1 MSDQKR
7 PHSPSRQ
14 VLSEI
19 ESRLDDGSAKALA
32 TAVSRTVRDGVLA
45 PGDRL
50 PPIRAVAH
58 ELALSPTT
66 VSAAWSLLVRAGT
79 LRTEGRRGTVVAPA
93 AVPYAEGRGGYDVG
107 GRSGGRY
114 SRVVGTPAEEA
125 RGLTLDLSTGVPD
138 ERLLPGLGRAIRAV
152 TTAGTPR
159 SYLDDPILPELAEVL
174 ADSWPY
180 PAPAMTVVDGA
191 MDALDLLIRA
201 TVRYGD
207 RVVVEHPTFPPL
219 LDLLEAAGAEVVGV
233 PMDAEG
239 MVVDGLAGAVV
250 EPVRAVLLQPRG
262 HNPTGISMTARRAR
276 ALARELSRTPGRSDV
291 LVVEDDS
298 ASSIAESP
306 DVTLGV
312 HLPEQTVHIRSWSKS
327 HGPDLRLAAMSGP
340 VELIGE
346 VERLRRL
353 GQGWSSRLL
362 QRVLVHLLTD
372 EHSREEVALAKE
384 TYAERRRALVAA
396 LASRGIEVPGSE
408 GLNIWVPVADEAAAQ
423 VRLATAGIAVAPGA
437 PFAVLPDDGHVRV
450 TAGLVAGGHVEL
462 AEQLA
467 AAASAQPWEAR
478 GR

>member
-1 MSDQKR
+1 MTT
-7 PHSPSRQ
+7 SRQ

-19 ESRLDDGSAKALA
+19 ESRLDDGGAKALA
-32 TAVSRTVRDGVLA
+32 TAVSRTIRDGVLA

-66 VSAAWSLLVRAGT
+66 VSAAWSLLARAGT
-79 LRTEGRRGTVVAPA
+79 LRTEGRRGTVVAP
-93 AVPYAEGRGGYDVG
+93 VPYA
-107 GRSGGRY
+107 GRY
-114 SRVVGTPAEEA
+114 SQVVGTRTEEGGGFA
-125 RGLTLDLSTGVPD
+125 LDLSTGVPD

-174 ADSWPY
+174 ADAWPY
-180 PAPAMTVVDGA
+180 QAPAMTVVDGA

-207 RVVVEHPTFPPL
+207 RVVVEHPAFPPL
-219 LDLLEAAGAEVVGV
+219 LDLLEAAGAEVIGV
-233 PMDAEG
+233 PLDAEG
-239 MVVDGLAGAVV
+239 MDAATLAEAVV
-250 EPVRAVLLQPRG
+250 EPVRAVFLQPRG
-262 HNPTGISMTARRAR
+262 HNPTGISTTARRAR
-276 ALARELSRTPGRSDV
+276 ALAKVLASTEA

-298 ASSIAESP
+298 ASAIAEAP
-306 DVTLGV
+306 DVTLGAQ
-312 HLPEQTVHIRSWSKS
+312 LPARTVHIRSWSKS

-340 VELIGE
+340 AEVIGE

-372 EHSREEVALAKE
+372 DRSREEVAAAKAA
-384 TYAERRRALVAA
+384 YAERRRALVDA
-396 LASRGIEVPGSE
+396 LAARGIEVPGTE
-408 GLNIWVPVADEAAAQ
+408 GLNVWIPVTDEAAAQ

-437 PFAVLPDDGHVRV
+437 PFSVLPSTTPSGGGGHIRV
-450 TAGLVAGGHVEL
+450 TAGLVARGHEEL
-462 AEQLA
+462 GDQLA
-467 AAASAQPWEAR
+467 AAAATMPWDVR

>member
-1 MSDQKR
+1 M
-7 PHSPSRQ
+7 
-14 VLSEI
+14 LSEI

-79 LRTEGRRGTVVAPA
+79 LRTEGRRGTVVAPV
-93 AVPYAEGRGGYDVG
+93 AVPYA
-107 GRSGGRY
+107 GRY
-114 SRVVGTPAEEA
+114 SQVVGSRAEEA
-125 RGLTLDLSTGVPD
+125 GDFALDLSTGVPD

-174 ADSWPY
+174 AETWPY
-180 PAPAMTVVDGA
+180 QAPAMTVVDGA

-201 TVRYGD
+201 SVRYGD
-207 RVVVEHPTFPPL
+207 RVVVEHPAFPPV
-219 LDLLEAAGAEVVGV
+219 LDLLDAAGAQVIGV
-233 PMDAEG
+233 PLDAEG
-239 MVVDGLAGAVV
+239 MIADGLGEVV
-250 EPVRAVLLQPRG
+250 AEPVRAVILQPRG
-262 HNPTGISMTARRAR
+262 HNPTGISMSPRRAK
-276 ALARELSRTPGRSDV
+276 ALARILAGTGA

-298 ASSIAESP
+298 ASAIAEAP
-306 DVTLGV
+306 DVTLGA
-312 HLPEQTVHIRSWSKS
+312 HLPGQTVHIRSWSKS
-327 HGPDLRLAAMSGP
+327 HGPDLRLAAVSGP
-340 VELIGE
+340 AEVIGE

-372 EHSREEVALAKE
+372 ERSQAEVAAARDA
-384 TYAERRRALVAA
+384 YAERRRALVDA
-396 LASRGIEVPGSE
+396 LAARGIEVPGTE
-408 GLNIWVPVADEAAAQ
+408 GLNIWVPVTDEAAAQ

-437 PFAVLPDDGHVRV
+437 PFLVLPSTVIPGNGGHIRV
-450 TAGLVAGGHVEL
+450 TAGLVARGHEDL
-462 AEQLA
+462 ADQLA
-467 AAASAQPWEAR
+467 AAAATVPWDVR

>member
-1 MSDQKR
+1 M
-7 PHSPSRQ
+7 PHEKPTEAESRR

-19 ESRLDDGSAKALA
+19 ESRLDGGGAKALA
-32 TAVSRTVRDGVLA
+32 TAVSRAVRDGVLA

-50 PPIRAVAH
+50 PSIRAVAH

-79 LRTEGRRGTVVAPA
+79 LRTEGRRGTVVAPI
-93 AVPYAEGRGGYDVG
+93 AVPYAGNHGAGRYRQVVGQPAGDRGGF
-107 GRSGGRY
+107 
-114 SRVVGTPAEEA
+114 A
-125 RGLTLDLSTGVPD
+125 LDLSTGVPD

-174 ADSWPY
+174 AETWPY
-180 PAPAMTVVDGA
+180 QAPAMTVVDGA

-207 RVVVEHPTFPPL
+207 RAVVEHPAFPPL

-233 PMDAEG
+233 PLDAEG
-239 MVVDGLAGAVV
+239 MVVGALADVVAVPGRG
-250 EPVRAVLLQPRG
+250 PVRAVLLQPRG
-262 HNPTGISMTARRAR
+262 HNPTGISTTPRRAR
-276 ALARELSRTPGRSDV
+276 ALARVIGRTGA

-298 ASSIAESP
+298 ASAIAEAP
-306 DVTLGV
+306 DVTLGT
-312 HLPEQTVHIRSWSKS
+312 HLPGQTVHIRSWSKS

-340 VELIGE
+340 GEVIGE
-346 VERLRRL
+346 IERLRRL

-372 EHSREEVALAKE
+372 ERSREEVATAKAA
-384 TYAERRRALVAA
+384 YAERRATLVAA
-396 LASRGIEVPGSE
+396 LAAHDIEVPGTE

-437 PFAVLPDDGHVRV
+437 PFEVLPSAVPPEEGGHIRV
-450 TAGLVAGGHVEL
+450 TAGLVARGHTEL

-467 AAASAQPWEAR
+467 AAAAALPWEAR